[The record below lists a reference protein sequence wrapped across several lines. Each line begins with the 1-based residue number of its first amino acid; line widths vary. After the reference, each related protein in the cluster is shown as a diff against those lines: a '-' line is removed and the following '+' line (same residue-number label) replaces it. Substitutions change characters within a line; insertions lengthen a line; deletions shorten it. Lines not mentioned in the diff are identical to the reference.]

1 MTYSLLFLGYV
12 VSSEEIKVDEEK
24 VKAIREWPTP
34 KNVNDVRSFHGLQ
47 PFIRGSLN
55 ISIAL

>member
-1 MTYSLLFLGYV
+1 MTDSLLFLGYV
-12 VSSEEIKVDEEK
+12 VSSEGIKEDEEK

-34 KNVNDVRSFHGLQ
+34 KNVSDVRSFHGLQ

>member
-1 MTYSLLFLGYV
+1 MTDSLLFLGYV
-12 VSSEEIKVDEEK
+12 VSSEGIKVDKEK

-34 KNVNDVRSFHGLQ
+34 KNVSDVRSFHELQ